1 MDGHVCWC
9 LGMVGERKLPGWA
22 LRQVIKMDLG
32 LNIVALREIW
42 ERTYLT
48 QKEAS
53 RYFARAGYNGKLYPD
68 TRRLATAVEEKKI
81 RTRTE
86 PSGRVKYNMYDCV
99 RLCRIL

>member
-1 MDGHVCWC
+1 
-9 LGMVGERKLPGWA
+9 MVGERKLPGWA